1 MDAKI
6 ILGRILQRLIDQ
18 GHAQVFPLNFF
29 GFIEI
34 KSNSV
39 LVSRENGLDT
49 SIPFSRLELAIKIF
63 QQNPEL
69 YSSGPNALRP
79 FGITHLNSPIYA
91 LLHLLPYECY
101 LM

>member
-6 ILGRILQRLIDQ
+6 IFSRIIQRLLDQ
-18 GHAQVFPLNFF
+18 GHAQVFPLNYF
-29 GFIEI
+29 GLIAI
-34 KSNSV
+34 KANSV

-49 SIPFSRLELAIKIF
+49 SIPFSRLELAIKTF
-63 QQNPEL
+63 QQNPKL
-69 YSSGPNALRP
+69 YSNGPNALRP